1 MSLKEQIKK
10 IIEPIFNIRNKS
22 YLEKYY
28 KAIDTNENIYN
39 IDDDFSKLKRVL
51 VLAPHQDDE
60 TIGLGATIS
69 KMKSYGIIVDLI
81 YLTDGRINGDNTNIS
96 EIRIQEANKMKDI
109 LAIDNMYL
117 IDNINDTLEEKMDY
131 TSEFMINNLKLDEY
145 DAYFFTSRF
154 DCHKDHRSTFD
165 VFINDTL
172 EEKMDYTSEFMIN
185 NLKLD
190 EYDAYFFTSRFD
202 CHKDH
207 RSTFDVLVNL
217 CKNNKLKKDSIFYMY
232 DINNSI
238 QGDILNCI
246 SMIKNKE
253 LSDKWKAYEV
263 FKSQKYITFS
273 TIKIIDNKKLGIA
286 NKWKAYEV
294 FKSQKYITFSTIKI
308 IDNKKIGLAKNK
320 GIDISNFEGLECF
333 CRINLEQLINISKI
347 DNSFAKEMNTATS
360 SIKLKKFLEEN
371 KNYRNNFKN
380 IQSL

>member
-154 DCHKDHRSTFD
+154 DCHKDHR
-165 VFINDTL
+165 L
-172 EEKMDYTSEFMIN
+172 
-185 NLKLD
+185 
-190 EYDAYFFTSRFD
+190 
-202 CHKDH
+202 
-207 RSTFDVLVNL
+207 TFDVLVNL

-286 NKWKAYEV
+286 
-294 FKSQKYITFSTIKI
+294 
-308 IDNKKIGLAKNK
+308 KNK
-320 GIDISNFEGLECF
+320 GIDIFNFEGLECF
-333 CRINLEQLINISKI
+333 CRINSEQLINISKI
-347 DNSFAKEMNTATS
+347 DNSFAKKMNTATS

>member
-69 KMKSYGIIVDLI
+69 KMKSYCIIVDLI

-117 IDNINDTLEEKMDY
+117 IDN
-131 TSEFMINNLKLDEY
+131 
-145 DAYFFTSRF
+145 
-154 DCHKDHRSTFD
+154 
-165 VFINDTL
+165 INDTL

-286 NKWKAYEV
+286 
-294 FKSQKYITFSTIKI
+294 
-308 IDNKKIGLAKNK
+308 KNK
-320 GIDISNFEGLECF
+320 GIDIFNFEGLECF
-333 CRINLEQLINISKI
+333 CRINSEQLINISKI
-347 DNSFAKEMNTATS
+347 DNSFAKKMNTATS